1 MGVTVQNQPI
11 ALKQRQADKGF
22 WCFSDVNVNL
32 SLLIQEG
39 NSSSENQFPLNA
51 TISILNPL

>member
-22 WCFSDVNVNL
+22 WCFCDVNVNL
-32 SLLIQEG
+32 SFLIQEG
-39 NSSSENQFPLNA
+39 NPSSENQFPLNA